1 MGTKTI
7 RLEETVYERLREL
20 KRDEE
25 TYSEAV
31 ERLLPGGSLLEL
43 AGVFTEEEV
52 RAIEDRLEEKHV
64 GSKESLRDELDA
76 GR

>member
-20 KRDEE
+20 KRDDE

-31 ERLLPGGSLLEL
+31 ERLLPEGSLLEL
-43 AGVFTEEEV
+43 AGIFTEGEV
-52 RAIEDRLEEKHV
+52 REIEDRLEEKYA
-64 GSKESLRDELDA
+64 GSKESLRDELDVES
-76 GR
+76 

>member
-7 RLEETVYERLREL
+7 RLEETVYERLQEL

-31 ERLLPGGSLLEL
+31 ERLLPEGSLLEL
-43 AGVFTEEEV
+43 AGVFTDAEV
-52 RAIEDRLEEKHV
+52 QEIEDRIDEKHA